1 MPDYAVVVDVFFAV
15 GGAIA
20 TVVLGLATAVFA
32 GWAIAQQWA
41 HHARP
46 RWYPVRMTGIWRSD
60 SETHRSLRIEV
71 ANLGD
76 AAAYDVRLES
86 RRPNVDGKWRID
98 GHWIKV
104 DSGAVVTWQGGLSP
118 RPMPNAVADRYWSG
132 VGVYFDMSGLGLRVT
147 WRHRPGFSR
156 KRTVEWLD
164 MEAIQ
169 PELYPSEEVDPWP
182 LASPPP
188 PPASAN

>member
-1 MPDYAVVVDVFFAV
+1 
-15 GGAIA
+15 
-20 TVVLGLATAVFA
+20 
-32 GWAIAQQWA
+32 
-41 HHARP
+41 
-46 RWYPVRMTGIWRSD
+46 MTGIWRSD
-60 SETHRSLRIEV
+60 SEMHRSLRIEV

-86 RRPNVDGKWRID
+86 CRPGGDGKWRID

-104 DSGAVVTWQGGLSP
+104 ESGSVVTWEGALP
-118 RPMPNAVADRYWSG
+118 PKPMPDEVAHRYWSG

-147 WRHRPGFSR
+147 WRHRPWFSR
-156 KRTVEWLD
+156 KRTVEWVDL
-164 MEAIQ
+164 EKIQ

-188 PPASAN
+188 PPAEGS